1 MSFICPLQFTRPLK
15 HPSIYAL
22 GSGVI
27 SALGGQEMT
36 PEAKSL
42 STAVKGYA
50 GPTAQ
55 LPYAG
60 KTTIGVEGGNCP
72 PSSDMRNS
80 GREKPLPAKA

>member
-1 MSFICPLQFTRPLK
+1 
-15 HPSIYAL
+15 
-22 GSGVI
+22 
-27 SALGGQEMT
+27 MT

-55 LPYAG
+55 PPYAG

-80 GREKPLPAKA
+80 GGEKPLHAKA